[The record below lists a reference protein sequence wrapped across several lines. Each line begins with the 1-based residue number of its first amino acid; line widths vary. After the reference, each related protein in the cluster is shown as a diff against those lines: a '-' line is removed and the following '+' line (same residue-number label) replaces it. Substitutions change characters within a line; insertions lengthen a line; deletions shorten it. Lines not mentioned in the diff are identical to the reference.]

1 MSTSIGAWGHGKLL
15 DTVDEEEGLCS
26 RSCSL
31 NSRVAGTFFRGLHEA
46 GENGSLRTSARDCD
60 DIRQDSLKPGHLP
73 FGVFGKY
80 PLHINAEMNGAL
92 SPAISGVPMLGD
104 SLDIAMT
111 ICSAPG
117 KAVRGTERFCGG
129 LSLRNGV
136 RAGATAYGTPS
147 APTNQV
153 KNSKETT
160 GSEKGLA
167 VRMPRRLDRGR
178 GIHQ

>member
-1 MSTSIGAWGHGKLL
+1 
-15 DTVDEEEGLCS
+15 
-26 RSCSL
+26 
-31 NSRVAGTFFRGLHEA
+31 
-46 GENGSLRTSARDCD
+46 
-60 DIRQDSLKPGHLP
+60 
-73 FGVFGKY
+73 
-80 PLHINAEMNGAL
+80 MNGAL

-147 APTNQV
+147 APKTRSRTPKKPPALRKGRLFACHGGSTAAVPFISDENAGCAPAV
-153 KNSKETT
+153 LLRNRARPTDAAIGANVAPTT
-160 GSEKGLA
+160 RRTCISGLGLA
-167 VRMPRRLDRGR
+167 TSDNPAALRVGTTIGFHLWGFGR
-178 GIHQ
+178 FTHAAPA